1 VTGRK
6 FTKVSENTPAAVK
19 AFQIRKD
26 IARVEGYKSSVQH
39 AQGMLSNAESSIMKM
54 QDMLHD
60 SREKI
65 IQGLNGTQSSEER
78 AIIATHLKELQK
90 QMLQLLNGNSADV
103 YYFGG
108 NSVRQEPF
116 SVAEDGSLQYRCK
129 DGDEYRWIKLKDIS
143 SISNPKDPGYN
154 QKQYELYQELMSAGL
169 FVDIGMGIRSE
180 DGTSPVPAGTTG
192 SGVDRNSV
200 FTYTLP
206 GIEITGVGT
215 MKSEITGEQV
225 SANIYDLLGEI
236 ADSLT
241 ASDYS
246 YEKSDELFG
255 MLFGGDKDQLP
266 RAIRVSSQTLPNG
279 DVNTE
284 YDNQSPHY
292 RPELDDP
299 SKGSKKTDTTPFDQA
314 EYDNLIKLYENVSA
328 EHRPG
333 AAQSV
338 QFAITNI
345 GTKMQFLEFVTDTL
359 ETRRLNDL
367 ELQKDTESVDLEE
380 SVIYYDSQK
389 IAYQAALAMGAQI
402 IPLSIFNYMS

>member
-1 VTGRK
+1 MTGKR

-54 QDMLHD
+54 QEILHD

-65 IQGLNGTQSSEER
+65 VQGLNGTQSNEER
-78 AIIATHLKELQK
+78 EIIATHLKELQK
-90 QMLQLLNGNSADV
+90 QMLQLLNGNSGDV

-116 SVAEDGSLQYRCK
+116 SVAEDGSLQYRAK
-129 DGDEYRWIKLKDIS
+129 DGDEYRWVKLKDLS
-143 SISNPKDPGYN
+143 SISNPNDPGYD
-154 QKQYELYQELMSAGL
+154 QKQYALYQELMSAGL

-180 DGTSPVPAGTTG
+180 DGTTPVPAGTTG
-192 SGVDRNSV
+192 SAVDRNSV

-206 GIEITGVGT
+206 GIDITGVGT
-215 MKSEITGEQV
+215 TTSDITGKKI
-225 SANIYDLLGEI
+225 STNIYDLLGEI
-236 ADSLT
+236 ANSL
-241 ASDYS
+241 ASKDYS
-246 YEKSDELFG
+246 YEETDEMFG

-266 RAIRVSSQTLPNG
+266 RAIRVSNEFLENG
-279 DVNTE
+279 DKNPDWDPTSAH
-284 YDNQSPHY
+284 YD
-292 RPELDDP
+292 PELDRAHT
-299 SKGSKKTDTTPFDQA
+299 SGTPPFFNQTK
-314 EYDNLIKLYENVSA
+314 YDDLIKLYENVSA
-328 EHRPG
+328 VHRPG
-333 AAQSV
+333 TAQSV

-345 GTKMQFLEFVTDTL
+345 GTKMQFLEFVTSSL
-359 ETRRLNDL
+359 ESRKLDDL
-367 ELQKDTESVDLEE
+367 TQQQNTEFVDLEE

-402 IPLSIFNYMS
+402 IPMSIFNYMS